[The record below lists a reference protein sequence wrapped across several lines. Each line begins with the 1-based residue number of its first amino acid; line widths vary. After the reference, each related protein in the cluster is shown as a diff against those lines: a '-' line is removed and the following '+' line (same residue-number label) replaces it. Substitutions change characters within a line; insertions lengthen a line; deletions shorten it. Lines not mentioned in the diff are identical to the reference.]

1 MNLNHV
7 KQIENKVK
15 EGDLV
20 EEKVFSSK
28 VMVMGLIRR
37 PLFHC
42 VGLCNKDGLVIGIFF
57 ENNSV
62 FT

>member
-7 KQIENKVK
+7 MQIEHKVE

-42 VGLCNKDGLVIGIFF
+42 VGQCNKDGLVIGLFF